1 MSGRIVIGLILIV
14 LGAFLLLDQLG
25 VADFGA
31 FLGDWWPLAL
41 IAIGVAQWFRSPRN
55 TAAAVIL
62 ASVGVLLLLSNLY
75 DLSFWSVAWPLV
87 IVAIGVWLILGRELS
102 PTTIDADTVNLS
114 AVFGGVETVSNARN
128 LKGGSLTAFCGG
140 IVLDLHQATPAMDGA
155 RLLATAAFGGIEI
168 RVPRG
173 WRVAVDGSPIFGGFE
188 NSTDSES
195 ELPDSAPRLTI
206 KASVLFG
213 ALEVNNKR

>member
-31 FLGDWWPLAL
+31 FIADWWPLAL
-41 IAIGVAQWFRSPRN
+41 VAIGVAQWFRSPRN
-55 TAAAVIL
+55 TAAAVVL
-62 ASVGVLLLLSNLY
+62 VALGLLLLLSSLY
-75 DLSFWSVAWPLV
+75 DLSFWAVAWPLV

-102 PTTIDADTVNLS
+102 PATSDADTVSLS

-140 IVLDLHQATPAMDGA
+140 IVLDLHQATLAMDGA
-155 RLLATAAFGGIEI
+155 KILATAAFGGIEVK
-168 RVPRG
+168 VPRG

-188 NSTDSES
+188 NSTDPEN
-195 ELPDSAPRLTI
+195 ELADSAPRLTI